1 MRGAG
6 RSPGAARARLGRGS
20 GAARAQ
26 YGRSTGAVRAERPQV
41 RALAV
46 HNTSC
51 NTTRP
56 ACALAA
62 DHTKTTR
69 HHRRNQ
75 DTSSPRLCK
84 GQAMAR
90 GGGRRSHVSAVS
102 GGCAVCARVPYAVPL
117 PVSCV
122 CSLCVVTV
130 YNMRGTTRRRSED
143 ARCDYLHVLH
153 VLYALNKM
161 KIHARDRHIPSMA
174 SS

>member
-1 MRGAG
+1 M
-6 RSPGAARARLGRGS
+6 
-20 GAARAQ
+20 
-26 YGRSTGAVRAERPQV
+26 

-56 ACALAA
+56 ARALAA

-90 GGGRRSHVSAVS
+90 GGAAVS
-102 GGCAVCARVPYAVPL
+102 RQRGLGGVCAVCAGVPYAVPL

-122 CSLCVVTV
+122 SSLCVVTV
-130 YNMRGTTRRRSED
+130 CNMRRTTRRRSED
-143 ARCDYLHVLH
+143 ARCDYLHVH
-153 VLYALNKM
+153 VMYFTHVENMNSCAA
-161 KIHARDRHIPSMA
+161 IRHPWMA
-174 SS
+174 SSWAEIIAPSRLLTLLCVSASPVATEHGQRSRTLCRSS